1 MTTYEHIPALIKLN
15 ELASWKI
22 RKSKS
27 DMNSILFSSDEDKS
41 IDANIEDMDKIFA
54 VEFGN
59 FYILDGTK
67 SKYKNANTGRFYYE
81 FSNVKAVDSVAEPQQ
96 QQPVYVGAPSG
107 FSQEE
112 LDRRIELATREIESK
127 YKEKSLAEQKKD
139 LDEERKDFYR
149 DRDSALNVILTKIGA
164 ILPSILGGQQQA
176 APAIAV
182 QGIAGTPQEE
192 RDVII
197 DPQEPKEEDGE
208 GCPVEV
214 EDKYIDAVRR
224 WVEKD
229 PEGGEILLKLV
240 DIAYNNESLYN
251 MAKNFLKAQGYV

>member
-15 ELASWKI
+15 DLASWKI

-139 LDEERKDFYR
+139 LDEERRDFYR

-182 QGIAGTPQEE
+182 QGIAGTPEEE
-192 RDVII
+192 RSVVIP
-197 DPQEPKEEDGE
+197 PQGEEGE
-208 GCPVEV
+208 DSEGVGELDERYVEAI
-214 EDKYIDAVRR
+214 KKWLA
-224 WVEKD
+224 KD
-229 PEGGEILLKLV
+229 SEAGEILLKLV

-251 MAKNFLKAQGYV
+251 MAKNFLKSQGYV

>member
-54 VEFGN
+54 VEFSN

-96 QQPVYVGAPSG
+96 QQPVYVGASSG

-139 LDEERKDFYR
+139 LDEERRDFYR

-176 APAIAV
+176 APSIAV
-182 QGIAGTPQEE
+182 QGISGTPEE
-192 RDVII
+192 ECSVVIP
-197 DPQEPKEEDGE
+197 PQGEEGE
-208 GCPVEV
+208 ESEGIGDLDERHIAAI
-214 EDKYIDAVRR
+214 KR
-224 WVEKD
+224 WLAKD

-251 MAKNFLKAQGYV
+251 MAKNFLKIQGYV